1 MESVDLVINS
11 KHMSPSSK
19 DEDGRVFR
27 ANPQWPTVR
36 APPELCA
43 CRIAPIGQKIR
54 DLVDRLSQSYLN
66 SARYRIG
73 SRKYGRACSR
83 HFIMPSPVN
92 SHSDQQQCYMTNVWL
107 YSRGNNPH
115 TGEEEIPS
123 IECAEKLNGA
133 LTKHQS
139 NLTTDQS
146 PKPTET
152 TRSA

>member
-1 MESVDLVINS
+1 
-11 KHMSPSSK
+11 
-19 DEDGRVFR
+19 
-27 ANPQWPTVR
+27 
-36 APPELCA
+36 
-43 CRIAPIGQKIR
+43 
-54 DLVDRLSQSYLN
+54 
-66 SARYRIG
+66 
-73 SRKYGRACSR
+73 
-83 HFIMPSPVN
+83 
-92 SHSDQQQCYMTNVWL
+92 MTNVWL

-152 TRSA
+152 TRSAQIWDQWA